1 MRVAVVFKD
10 RCQPKRCHLECIA
23 FCPPQRTGTEVIWI
37 DPETTKAAISEETCI
52 SCGICLPAGVPISA
66 LQGVV
71 PIEEV
76 KVGDRVLTH
85 TGQYRGVKGLWHRE
99 YTGPLYRITTTGQP
113 DPLEVTED
121 HPILA
126 VIRPPIKGGKRLLKD
141 FGVLRWVLPSTL
153 KVGDYL
159 VKPRIVAPETESVW
173 EVPIPVSSRGKNR
186 QSIWSE
192 QLVQVPLTPEIG
204 RLIGYYLAE
213 GSADD
218 RRLVFSFHVR
228 EQAYRDDIRAIAQ
241 KYFGLREKEESNTG
255 KGRNARFDSYLLA
268 RVFGSLGHRCDEKR
282 IPGEIM
288 TSRREVRAQVVRG
301 LWRGDGYRDPA
312 RSYFGISTTSSHLAY
327 QTQELLASL
336 GIVAGVTST
345 RPKGKRRAYRLLVTG
360 EFVAPMARLLGLSC
374 SEIRNRTASHYIM
387 DDEFSYA
394 SIRKIRTKVVQDL
407 PVFNLEVE
415 EDETYVA
422 AGHAVHNCVRKC
434 PFDAIRI
441 IGLPEALKEDLV
453 HQYGKNAFRLFRIPV
468 PKKGEVI
475 GLLGPN
481 GIGKTTCVSMLSGEI
496 APNLGHYRRKK
507 PHWDDVLEYFAGTEV
522 HGYLEKIA
530 NKELTTAIKPQYVDK
545 LSKIY
550 SGKVR
555 DLLRKT
561 DRQGKLD
568 ELTASLEL
576 GSFLDRD
583 IAQLSGGELQRLAIA
598 ATMLKDADV
607 YFFDE
612 PSSYLDIYQR
622 LQVAK
627 VIQSLSKE
635 KYVVVVEHDLAVLDF
650 LADTVFLMYG
660 EEGAYGII
668 AQPRPVRTAVNVYLG
683 GYLKEEN
690 IRFRDREIRFDVR
703 PPRAAWT
710 ADVLLA
716 FDELTKRYEGFELVV
731 HPGRLRKGEVVGVV
745 GPNATGKTTFVKMLA
760 GQETPTTGAVQG
772 KWQVSYKPQYLEAV
786 YEGTVG
792 DLLRG
797 AVGKKADTGY
807 FETEILQ
814 PLKVKGML
822 ERDVSTLSGGELQRV
837 AIALCLG
844 RDADI
849 YLLDEPSAYLDSNQR
864 MEAARTIRRVMEKES
879 RTGLIVDHDVYFL
892 DMVSD
897 SLMVFSGEPG
907 RRGVGEGPFP
917 MRDGM
922 NRFLRMVGITFR
934 RDADTNRPRIN
945 KLDSRLD
952 REQKSAGEYYYAIE
966 EAVKAS

>member
-1 MRVAVVFKD
+1 MFCASDLSVICLNSSGFIKFVVRVAVVFKD
-10 RCQPKRCHLECIA
+10 RCQPQRCHLECIA

-52 SCGICLPAGVPISA
+52 SCGIC
-66 LQGVV
+66 
-71 PIEEV
+71 
-76 KVGDRVLTH
+76 
-85 TGQYRGVKGLWHRE
+85 
-99 YTGPLYRITTTGQP
+99 
-113 DPLEVTED
+113 
-121 HPILA
+121 
-126 VIRPPIKGGKRLLKD
+126 
-141 FGVLRWVLPSTL
+141 
-153 KVGDYL
+153 
-159 VKPRIVAPETESVW
+159 
-173 EVPIPVSSRGKNR
+173 
-186 QSIWSE
+186 
-192 QLVQVPLTPEIG
+192 
-204 RLIGYYLAE
+204 
-213 GSADD
+213 
-218 RRLVFSFHVR
+218 
-228 EQAYRDDIRAIAQ
+228 
-241 KYFGLREKEESNTG
+241 
-255 KGRNARFDSYLLA
+255 
-268 RVFGSLGHRCDEKR
+268 
-282 IPGEIM
+282 
-288 TSRREVRAQVVRG
+288 
-301 LWRGDGYRDPA
+301 
-312 RSYFGISTTSSHLAY
+312 
-327 QTQELLASL
+327 
-336 GIVAGVTST
+336 
-345 RPKGKRRAYRLLVTG
+345 
-360 EFVAPMARLLGLSC
+360 
-374 SEIRNRTASHYIM
+374 
-387 DDEFSYA
+387 
-394 SIRKIRTKVVQDL
+394 
-407 PVFNLEVE
+407 
-415 EDETYVA
+415 
-422 AGHAVHNCVRKC
+422 VRKC

-453 HQYGKNAFRLFRIPV
+453 HQYGKNAFRLFRLPA
-468 PKKGEVI
+468 PKQGEVI

-481 GIGKTTCVSMLSGEI
+481 GIAT
-496 APNLGHYRRKK
+496 
-507 PHWDDVLEYFAGTEV
+507 
-522 HGYLEKIA
+522 
-530 NKELTTAIKPQYVDK
+530 
-545 LSKIY
+545 
-550 SGKVR
+550 
-555 DLLRKT
+555 
-561 DRQGKLD
+561 
-568 ELTASLEL
+568 
-576 GSFLDRD
+576 
-583 IAQLSGGELQRLAIA
+583 
-598 ATMLKDADV
+598 TMLRDADI

-668 AQPRPVRTAVNVYLG
+668 AQPRPVRTAINVYLG

-690 IRFRDREIRFDVR
+690 IRFREREIRFDVR
-703 PPRAAWT
+703 PPRADWKAET
-710 ADVLLA
+710 LVA